1 MRKRAGPD
9 DDAQIST
16 HTVHTT
22 VFTISLA
29 RGDRHEHGVDGR
41 ECSQLATTLLGKL
54 QPGDVYYS
62 RLESHVVVA
71 EARSCVDLF
80 PVQHIGGEGSHTDPQ
95 ARYQR
100 FRQKETGTWR
110 IYPSPARYGE
120 AGRARATDRP

>member
-1 MRKRAGPD
+1 MRKRTGPD

-80 PVQHIGGEGSHTDPQ
+80 PVQHIGVKVRILTIKRDINGSDSKTQ
-95 ARYQR
+95 VL
-100 FRQKETGTWR
+100 ET
-110 IYPSPARYGE
+110 
-120 AGRARATDRP
+120 